1 MSLGGTFSR
10 AMNQAVASI
19 VGMGMTVCVA
29 AGNDGV
35 GVPRPQCAP
44 AS

>member
-1 MSLGGTFSR
+1 MSLGSSYSR
-10 AMNQAVASI
+10 ATNQAVASI

-29 AGNDGV
+29 AGNGGV
-35 GVPRPQCAP
+35 GVPYLHCAP